1 MKITVK
7 PYLLKRRKKQSGQIP
22 IYLRITQNRKY
33 SLVYTEVDVEAK
45 HWNPKKRE
53 IRSSHPSADALN
65 RKIENQIATVWSAI
79 EESGQDVNRKQIVNR
94 LKDSDSQGFTSF
106 AHQYADKL
114 MNEGGYHSAKHI
126 RVAASRLT
134 EFAGKHLHFNEVTPQ
149 LLNDFQKWLANEK
162 KNHPNTIRKK
172 AGCIKTIINEA
183 YKQNITT
190 NKPFSDPRYERV
202 KQVQSNKQALTIEQI
217 DAIENLDLTPGSDLW
232 HTRNYFMFSFWCAGI
247 RFTDFAFL
255 KWSNIVDGRLI
266 YQMGK
271 TGRQKNIKLLDE
283 ANEILNHYR
292 DGSSGFIFPILK
304 DRNLTETGLRKKASS
319 ANVIINR
326 NLKEIQRLAGIGT
339 NISFHIARHSFARYA
354 DNSDIM
360 DRRAIKDALAH
371 GKMATTESYLDS
383 FSEYRLDK
391 GMEKLSRKQKKGGNH
406 ETDH

>member
-33 SLVYTEVDVEAK
+33 SLVSTGIDIDAK

-65 RKIENQIATVWSAI
+65 RKIENQIATVWGAI
-79 EESGQDVNRKQIVNR
+79 EESGQDVNRKQIVGR
-94 LKDSDSQGFTSF
+94 LKNSDNKEFTSF

-134 EFAGKHLHFNEVTPQ
+134 EFAGKHLHFNEITPQ

-202 KQVQSNKQALTIEQI
+202 KQVQTNKQALSIEQI
-217 DAIENLDLTPGSDLW
+217 DALEALELTEGSDLW
-232 HTRNYFMFSFWCAGI
+232 HTRNYFMFSFWNAGI
-247 RFTDFAFL
+247 RFTDLAFL
-255 KWSNIVDGRLI
+255 KWNNIVDGRLI
-266 YQMGK
+266 YRMGK
-271 TGRQKNIKLLDE
+271 TDQYKNIRLLDE
-283 ANEILNHYR
+283 AHQILEHYR
-292 DGSSGFIFPILK
+292 NGSGQDDFIFPILK
-304 DRNLTETGLRKKASS
+304 GYSMTETGLKKKASS

-326 NLKEIQRLAGIGT
+326 NLKKIQRLAGIQT
-339 NISFHIARHSFARYA
+339 NISFHIARHSFARWA
-354 DNSDIM
+354 DNTGTL

-371 GKMATTESYLDS
+371 KKMATTETYLDS
-383 FSEYRLDK
+383 FNEYRLDE
-391 GMEKLSRKQKKGGNH
+391 GMKKLSEQRRQKK
-406 ETDH
+406 